1 MVPEGS
7 AQEADIETEIQV
19 GRTSREGKREQ
30 QEREEEEAKQG
41 CGLS

>member
-1 MVPEGS
+1 MVPQVS
-7 AQEADIETEIQV
+7 ALEADTETEIRV

-30 QEREEEEAKQG
+30 QERAEEEAKQG